1 MLRTKYYLTRAD
13 GEGPTA
19 LYAAVYLSGQRKRIY
34 LPALLVRPALWNPKA
49 QRYRQSFPSA
59 PEANALL
66 KLLGEELDKLALEQ
80 AAKGRPAN
88 LDELRA
94 LAARI
99 TGAAPDVP
107 KAGPVGLLA
116 HLTAWIESCQRD
128 KTTSTIKSYRT
139 LVGHLTTYSKLHRLK
154 LDFANVDAVFV
165 EGFKTYLLQR
175 VGLANTSINNNVK
188 YLKAFLNATFEQ
200 GLHEVAHFKRF
211 RKLEAVL
218 PEVVYLTAAEKMRLF
233 QLPLDHMPHLEETR
247 DVFLFECET
256 GLRFSDVQAL
266 RPEQVGEG
274 HLLLTTQK
282 TADLLRVPLSP
293 LAQGILARYTGRRE
307 GRALP
312 VKSNQ
317 KTNQDLKVI
326 AQLARLDTPTTTTQH
341 RGSERVATTRA
352 KHELICTHTARR
364 TFVTLA
370 LEGGMRP
377 ETVMKITGH
386 KDYKTLHR
394 YLKITDAVV
403 QDEFAQ
409 YVERQNTPLMRV
421 AS

>member
-13 GEGPTA
+13 GDGPTA
-19 LYAAVYLSGQRKRIY
+19 LYAACFLEGKRKKIY
-34 LPALLVRPALWNPKA
+34 LPLIPLPSQWDAKA
-49 QRYRQSFPSA
+49 QKFRRGYTGWS
-59 PEANALL
+59 EANLLL
-66 KLLGEELDKLALEQ
+66 KTLAEELDIAALAL
-80 AAKGRPAN
+80 AAKGTPATP
-88 LDELRA
+88 DDLRA
-94 LAARI
+94 VVGRV
-99 TGAAPDVP
+99 TGAAAPP
-107 KAGPVGLLA
+107 PAPVGLLA
-116 HLTAWIESCQRD
+116 QLAAWIEDCRRD
-128 KTTSTIKSYRT
+128 KTPSTIKSYQT
-139 LVGHLTTYSKLHRLK
+139 LVGHLTAYAKVRRLHLE
-154 LDFANVDAVFV
+154 FANVDAPFV
-165 EGFKTYLLQR
+165 EGFKTYLLR
-175 VGLANTSINNNVK
+175 TAGIANTSVNNNVK

-200 GLHEVAHFKRF
+200 GLHDFAHFKRF
-211 RKLEAVL
+211 RKLEAVA
-218 PEVVYLTAAEKMRLF
+218 PEVVYLTAQEKNRLF
-233 QLPLDHMPHLEETR
+233 QLPLEFLPTLEVTR

-266 RPEQVGEG
+266 RPEQVNEG
-274 HLLLTTQK
+274 FVLLTTQK

-293 LAQGILARYTGRRE
+293 LAAGILTRYAGRRE

-317 KTNQDLKVI
+317 KTNQDLKI
-326 AQLARLDTPTTTTQH
+326 LAQLAHLDTPTTTTQH
-341 RGSERVATTRA
+341 RGSERVATTRP

-377 ETVMKITGH
+377 ETVMRITGH

-409 YVERQNTPLMRV
+409 YVERQNTPLMRLAV
-421 AS
+421 

>member
-13 GEGPTA
+13 GDGPTA
-19 LYAAVYLSGQRKRIY
+19 LYAACFLEGKRKKIY
-34 LPALLVRPALWNPKA
+34 LPITVVPSEWDATKQKFRRSRTNWSEDNDLLEFLAK
-49 QRYRQSFPSA
+49 
-59 PEANALL
+59 
-66 KLLGEELDKLALEQ
+66 ELDKE
-80 AAKGRPAN
+80 AAKLATKGTPATP
-88 LDELRA
+88 DDLRA
-94 LAARI
+94 LVGKL
-99 TGAAPDVP
+99 TGAAAPP
-107 KAGPVGLLA
+107 PAPEGLLVQLA
-116 HLTAWIESCQRD
+116 AWIEECRRD
-128 KTTSTIKSYRT
+128 KTPSTIKSYRT
-139 LVGHLTTYSKLHRLK
+139 LVGHLTAYAKLRRLN
-154 LDFANVDAVFV
+154 LQYANVDADFV
-165 EGFKTYLLQR
+165 EGFKTYLLKT
-175 VGLANTSINNNVK
+175 VGIANTSINNNVK

-200 GLHEVAHFKRF
+200 GKHDFAHFKRF
-211 RKLEAVL
+211 RKLEATL
-218 PEVVYLTAAEKMRLF
+218 PEVVYLTAAEKNRLF
-233 QLPLDHMPHLEETR
+233 TLNLEPLPYLEHTR

-256 GLRFSDVQAL
+256 GLRFSDVYAL
-266 RPEQVGEG
+266 RPEQVAEG
-274 HLLLTTQK
+274 YLLLTTQK

-293 LAQGILARYTGRRE
+293 LAQSILTRYAGHRE

-317 KTNQDLKVI
+317 KTNQDLKII
-326 AQLARLDTPTTTTQH
+326 ARLARLNTPTTTTQH
-341 RGSERVATTRA
+341 RGSERVATTRP

-377 ETVMKITGH
+377 ETVMRITGH

-409 YVERQNTPLMRV
+409 YVERQNAPLMRV

>member
-13 GEGPTA
+13 GDGPTA
-19 LYAAVYLSGQRKRIY
+19 LYAAVYLNGQRKKIY
-34 LPALLVRPALWNPKA
+34 LPTLLVEPAKWNPKS
-49 QRYRQSFPSA
+49 QCYRQSFNGA
-59 PEANALL
+59 PEANNLL
-66 KLLGEELDKLALEQ
+66 KLLTNELDKLALDK
-80 AAKGRPAN
+80 ASKGTPVT

-94 LAARI
+94 LATR
-99 TGAAPDVP
+99 TVAAVP
-107 KAGPVGLLA
+107 EPAGPEGLLG
-116 HLTAWIESCQRD
+116 HLESWIEACRRD
-128 KTTSTIKSYRT
+128 KTPSTIKSYRT
-139 LVGHLTTYSKLHRLK
+139 LVNHLTAYAKLRRLK
-154 LDFANVDAVFV
+154 LEFAHVDAPFV
-165 EGFKTYLLQR
+165 EGFKTYLLR
-175 VGLANTSINNNVK
+175 TVGLANTSINNNVK

-200 GLHEVAHFKRF
+200 GLHDLAHFKRF
-211 RKLEAVL
+211 RKLEAVA
-218 PEVVYLTAAEKMRLF
+218 PEVVYLTAAEKLRLF
-233 QLPLDHMPHLEETR
+233 QVPLAHLPALEQTR

-266 RPEQVGEG
+266 RPEQVSEG
-274 HLLLTTQK
+274 YLLLTTQK

-293 LAQGILARYTGRRE
+293 LAQGILARYVGHRE

-317 KTNQDLKVI
+317 KTNADLKI
-326 AQLARLDTPTTTTQH
+326 LGRLARLDMPTTTTQH
-341 RGSERVATTRA
+341 KGSERVQTTRP
-352 KHELICTHTARR
+352 KYDLISTHTARR

-377 ETVMKITGH
+377 ETVMRITGH

-409 YVERQNTPLMRV
+409 YVERQSTPLMRV